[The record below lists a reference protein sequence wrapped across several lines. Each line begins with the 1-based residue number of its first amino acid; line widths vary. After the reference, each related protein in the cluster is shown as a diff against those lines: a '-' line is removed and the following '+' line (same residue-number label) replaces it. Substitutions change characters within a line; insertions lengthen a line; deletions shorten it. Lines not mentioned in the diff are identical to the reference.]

1 MVQIIPAAHK
11 KKETD
16 WAGLLV
22 GAGQIAQGAYQQYK
36 EKKSNEEFD
45 KHYFEMTGN
54 RLPKNMDPKL
64 KQMEYADALKG
75 KRQEERF
82 KNLTGILG
90 MEKNNSMLPDGQ
102 GMSNTNPAQT
112 ERNQFN
118 PAEIPD
124 EVIAQIAIEDH
135 QTARVLQSQKNVA
148 LREGRAEREFEFQQH
163 KASPEYQREQHL
175 QSAQA
180 QADVKYNQS
189 LEEASKQHALKE
201 QTLSRLEQLNKKGVT
216 GKPYEKLLEK
226 AGLVN
231 LTSEGRREF
240 AADVKNLITDIRSI
254 LGAQFTGF
262 EFQTILNAYP
272 NADFSKEAN
281 EAIIRNLKDFQD
293 IKSKEVEFAREIK
306 RENGGK
312 LPEDFQSKVNE
323 KVHNYAMSKLPSIK
337 QNTIEIMNNEYK
349 IPKGNTLMFDD
360 RGEPLNVPNDQITR
374 YLELGASLP

>member
-11 KKETD
+11 KKEAD
-16 WAGLLV
+16 WAQLLM
-22 GAGQIAQGAYQQYK
+22 GAGQLAQGAYDKYK
-36 EKKSNEEFD
+36 EKQANEETS
-45 KHYFEMTGN
+45 KYYKEMTGKE
-54 RLPKNMDPKL
+54 LPKNMSPELKKL
-64 KQMEYADALKG
+64 AFADALKG
-75 KRQEERF
+75 KRQNERF
-82 KNLTGILG
+82 DKLSGMLGTGQD
-90 MEKNNSMLPDGQ
+90 NSMLPQGQ
-102 GMSNTNPAQT
+102 GMENSNPMQNQNEKYNPAL
-112 ERNQFN
+112 
-118 PAEIPD
+118 IPQGIIS
-124 EVIAQIAIEDH
+124 EIAIDDP
-135 QTARVLQSQKNVA
+135 QTARVLQHQNDVA
-148 LREGRAEREFEFQQH
+148 LREAREEREFEFQQH

-201 QTLSRLEQLNKKGVT
+201 QTLSRLDQLNKKGVT

-272 NADFSKEAN
+272 SADFSKEAN
-281 EAIIRNLKDFQD
+281 DAIIRNLKDFQD

-306 RENGGK
+306 KENGGK
-312 LPEDFQSKVNE
+312 LPIDFQSKVNE
-323 KVHNYAMSKLPSIK
+323 KVHNYALSKLPSIK

-360 RGEPLNVPNDQITR
+360 RGQPLNVPDDQITK